1 MREPTSMTPPPRK
14 AFGILGVPLGIFAAL
29 ALMFAFALNGG
40 DPAKLPS
47 TLIGKKAPEINL
59 PALEGLTDGQHPIN
73 AFTSADL
80 ANGKVSVVNFWAS
93 WCAPCVEE
101 HPMLVAL
108 KEKAGVTLFG
118 VNYKDQA
125 SAARRFLGR
134 YTNPFAAVD
143 VDAMGRAAI
152 EWGVYG
158 MPETFIINGRGEIV
172 YKQVGPLTPEALA
185 SVIIPAIRA
194 VEAK

>member
-1 MREPTSMTPPPRK
+1 MQEPASTTPPSRK
-14 AFGILGVPLGIFAAL
+14 VFGILGVPLGIFAAL
-29 ALMFAFALNGG
+29 ALMFAFALKGG

-59 PALEGLTDGQHPIN
+59 PALEGLNDGQHPIN

-108 KEKAGVTLFG
+108 KEKADVTLFG
-118 VNYKDQA
+118 INYKDQA

-158 MPETFIINGRGEIV
+158 MPETFIINGRGQII
-172 YKQVGPLTPEALA
+172 YKQVGPLTPAALE
-185 SVIIPAIRA
+185 SLIIPTIGAAER
-194 VEAK
+194 K

>member
-1 MREPTSMTPPPRK
+1 MRESASTTPPSRK
-14 AFGILGVPLGIFAAL
+14 AYGILGVPLGIFAAL
-29 ALMFAFALNGG
+29 ALMFALALDGG

-59 PALEGLTDGQHPIN
+59 PALEGLTDGQQPIN

-93 WCAPCVEE
+93 WCIPCVEE
-101 HPMLVAL
+101 HRMLVAL
-108 KEKAGVTLFG
+108 KETADVKLFG
-118 VNYKDQA
+118 VNYKDQT

-134 YTNPFAAVD
+134 YSNPFAAVG
-143 VDAMGRAAI
+143 VDATGRAAI

-158 MPETFIINGRGEIV
+158 MPESFVINGHGEII
-172 YKQVGPLTPEALA
+172 YKHVGALTAEALER
-185 SVIIPAIRA
+185 VIIPVIRA
-194 VEAK
+194 AERK

>member
-1 MREPTSMTPPPRK
+1 MREPASSTPPPRK
-14 AFGILGVPLGIFAAL
+14 AYGILGVPLGIFAAL
-29 ALMFAFALNGG
+29 VLMFAFALNSG

-47 TLIGKKAPEINL
+47 TLIGKKAPEIQL

-80 ANGKVSVVNFWAS
+80 ASGKVSVVNFWAS
-93 WCAPCVEE
+93 WCAPCAEE

-108 KEKAGVTLFG
+108 KEKADVTLFG
-118 VNYKDQA
+118 INYKDQA

-134 YTNPFAAVD
+134 YTNPFTAVD
-143 VDAMGRAAI
+143 VDAMGRTAI

-172 YKQVGPLTPEALA
+172 YKHVGPLTPEELE
-185 SVIIPAIRA
+185 SVIFPAIRA
-194 VEAK
+194 AEKK